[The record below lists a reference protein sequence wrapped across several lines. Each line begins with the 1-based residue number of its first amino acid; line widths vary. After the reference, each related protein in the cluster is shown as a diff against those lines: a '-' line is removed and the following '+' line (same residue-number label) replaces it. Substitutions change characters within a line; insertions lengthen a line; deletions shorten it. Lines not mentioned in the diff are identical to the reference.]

1 MRARIGIV
9 LVGLLCVIIPARA
22 ASAAAMRPYEQVT
35 TSSTPPSTAP
45 STLAPTS
52 TAATTVAPTTTS
64 QATSTTSTTQPTTT
78 TSTTT
83 PTTTTT
89 AAKSSSGTSG
99 GTIALIVALIV
110 AALLIIALIL
120 LLLRRR
126 GRAQWREQARGA
138 SAEGASLLALLM
150 AGLAALDEP
159 ARAARTWSDFEAR
172 GAHLHGRLQ
181 ALGTAARDEH
191 NGAAV
196 NGVDRD
202 LQSLRSAVEADR
214 GLRLGPP
221 PPTTEQLGYSEAVI
235 RQRTADFE
243 QSLGDLDRY
252 LAEPT

>member
-1 MRARIGIV
+1 MRHRSGPGRV
-9 LVGLLCVIIPARA
+9 R
-22 ASAAAMRPYEQVT
+22 RRH
-35 TSSTPPSTAP
+35 
-45 STLAPTS
+45 
-52 TAATTVAPTTTS
+52 TTVRAGDHFLGAAIDRAVDAGPDLDRGHHRGADHDQS
-64 QATSTTSTTQPTTT
+64 GHVDHLHHSADHDHIDDD
-78 TSTTT
+78 

-99 GTIALIVALIV
+99 GTIALIVAIIV

-181 ALGTAARDEH
+181 ALATGARDERD
-191 NGAAV
+191 GAAV

>member
-1 MRARIGIV
+1 
-9 LVGLLCVIIPARA
+9 
-22 ASAAAMRPYEQVT
+22 
-35 TSSTPPSTAP
+35 
-45 STLAPTS
+45 
-52 TAATTVAPTTTS
+52 VA
-64 QATSTTSTTQPTTT
+64 
-78 TSTTT
+78 
-83 PTTTTT
+83 
-89 AAKSSSGTSG
+89 
-99 GTIALIVALIV
+99 IIVAV
-110 AALLIIALIL
+110 LLIIALIL

-181 ALGTAARDEH
+181 ALGTGARDERD
-191 NGAAV
+191 GAAV